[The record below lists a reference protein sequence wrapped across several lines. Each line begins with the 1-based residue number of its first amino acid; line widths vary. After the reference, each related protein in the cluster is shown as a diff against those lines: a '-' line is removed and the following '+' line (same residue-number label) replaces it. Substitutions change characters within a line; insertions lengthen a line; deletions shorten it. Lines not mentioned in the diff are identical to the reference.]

1 MTAFK
6 WLTTLVFA
14 FPALAATIVPTLQAE
29 TTCPGNV
36 ASLRFR
42 LINGSRIIV
51 PVEINHTGPIDFLLD
66 TGAQVTIV
74 DPSLAKELDL
84 KIAGGATLAGVGFHT
99 GAPIARA
106 KLLAVG
112 SKSVNDHL
120 VVVQDLAGFKTVG
133 LNIRGILGGNFLE
146 NFDVF
151 IDYAHSALCLDDT
164 KQMQTQVK
172 GEHIALADLPPA
184 DGQRP
189 YNMPLVIAVKVLRVG
204 MRPLLLKLDSG
215 SNVMF
220 VFDPDSC
227 LDLGLIKGSSMHG
240 TSADGVQR
248 GYSALPPQ
256 DLKIGAR
263 TLQQIPLVRLANS
276 SRDVPAGE
284 VDGLLPASLFRS
296 MYISYADRYVI
307 LVPH

>member
-14 FPALAATIVPTLQAE
+14 FPALAATIVPTLRAE
-29 TTCPGNV
+29 SPCPGNV

-51 PVEINHTGPIDFLLD
+51 PVEINHTGPYDFLLD
-66 TGAQVTIV
+66 TGAQITVV
-74 DPSLAKELDL
+74 DPSMAEELDL
-84 KIAGGATLAGVGFHT
+84 KIPGAARFAGVGFHT
-99 GAPIARA
+99 STSVGRIN
-106 KLLAVG
+106 LLAVG
-112 SKSVNDHL
+112 SKSVADNL

-133 LNIRGILGGNFLE
+133 LNIRGILGGNFLG

-151 IDYAHSALCLDDT
+151 IDYAHSTLCLDDA
-164 KQMQTQVK
+164 KQMQARVK
-172 GEHIALADLPPA
+172 GEHIALADLPRA
-184 DGQRP
+184 DGPRS
-189 YNMPLVIAVKVLRVG
+189 YNMPLIIAVKVLRVG

-220 VFDPDSC
+220 VFDPESC
-227 LDLGLIKGSSMHG
+227 LDLGLFKGPSMHG
-240 TSADGVQR
+240 KGADGVQR

-256 DLKIGAR
+256 DLKIGTR

-276 SRDVPAGE
+276 GIDVPAGE

-296 MYISYADRYVI
+296 MYISYADRYVV
-307 LVPH
+307 LEPR

>member
-14 FPALAATIVPTLQAE
+14 FAALATNIVPTLQAE

-51 PVEINHTGPIDFLLD
+51 PVVINHTGPYDFMLD
-66 TGAQVTIV
+66 TGAQITVV
-74 DPSLAKELDL
+74 DPSMAEELDL
-84 KIAGGATLAGVGFHT
+84 KIPGAARFAGVGFHT
-99 GAPIARA
+99 STSIGRINI
-106 KLLAVG
+106 LAVG
-112 SKSVNDHL
+112 SKSVTDNL

-133 LNIRGILGGNFLE
+133 LNIRGILGGNFIGK
-146 NFDVF
+146 FDVF
-151 IDYAHSALCLDDT
+151 IDYAHSNLCLDDT
-164 KQMQTQVK
+164 KQMQAQIK

-184 DGQRP
+184 DGPGP

-204 MRPLLLKLDSG
+204 MRPLLLKIDSG

-220 VFDPDSC
+220 VFDPDNC
-227 LDLGLIKGSSMHG
+227 LDLGLFKGPSMHG
-240 TSADGVQR
+240 KSADGVQR
-248 GYSALPPQ
+248 GYFALPPQ
-256 DLKIGAR
+256 DLKIGTR

-276 SRDVPAGE
+276 GKDVPAGE
-284 VDGLLPASLFRS
+284 VDGLLPANLFRS
-296 MYISYADRYVI
+296 MFISYADRYVV
-307 LVPH
+307 LEPR